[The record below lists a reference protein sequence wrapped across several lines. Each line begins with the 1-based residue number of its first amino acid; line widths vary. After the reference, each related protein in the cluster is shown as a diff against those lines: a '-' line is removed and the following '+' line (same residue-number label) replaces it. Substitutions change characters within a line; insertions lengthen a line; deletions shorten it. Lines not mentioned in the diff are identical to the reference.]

1 MNAAAGIDQDIALG
15 DVVTSTGGASVVATG
30 TTVVAIGASSITV
43 DKAITGIDTSGSV
56 VFTFTRTT
64 GVSTTTNTNTTF
76 FIQANGDAVSNETT
90 TTVADWYN
98 SQKLGLTKGADIAWN
113 TIAEKPGTSEY
124 AEQRLSLIHI

>member
-1 MNAAAGIDQDIALG
+1 M
-15 DVVTSTGGASVVATG
+15 
-30 TTVVAIGASSITV
+30 
-43 DKAITGIDTSGSV
+43 

-76 FIQANGDAVSNETT
+76 FIHNGDAVSNETT

-113 TIAEKPGTSEY
+113 TLLKNN
-124 AEQRLSLIHI
+124 HI